1 MQETSRVFI
10 ALEVPPSIQS
20 TLVSLLEKAQL
31 NLTNG
36 FRPVRPGMIHLTLK
50 FLGDATQAQIVQIQ
64 KGLSDISRQT
74 PPIHVRV
81 HGIGAF
87 SSWSNPRII
96 WAGLHYS
103 PDLPQLVNHINLLTD
118 PLGFASEKRSF
129 SAHLTLV
136 RVSDPDAI
144 GRQAQCLQSLHR
156 FIDEDFGEFSADHIV
171 LFRSELKPGGS
182 IYTPLATYRLSEK
195 KM

>member
-1 MQETSRVFI
+1 MQETSRIFI
-10 ALEVPPSIQS
+10 ALEVPPGIQN
-20 TLVSLLEKAQL
+20 TLVSLLEKAQV
-31 NLTNG
+31 TRANG

-81 HGIGAF
+81 RGIGAF
-87 SSWSNPRII
+87 SSWRNPRTI

-103 PDLPQLVNHINLLTD
+103 PELPHLVNHINLLTD
-118 PLGFASEKRSF
+118 PLGFPSEKRPF
-129 SAHLTLV
+129 SAHLTLA
-136 RVSDPDAI
+136 RVSDPDTF
-144 GRQAQCLQSLHR
+144 GRQAQCLQSLRR
-156 FIDEDFGEFSADHIV
+156 FTDEDFGEFSADHIV

-182 IYTPLATYRLSEK
+182 IYTPLAKYPLSEK